1 MAESILARFIDHLG
15 GQGPEPSELSALEDD
30 PFETLFPRDNGET
43 AAGKDVKDVLHM
55 SQAGGPPKQPSMSTP
70 PPGGQG
76 AAPGAPP
83 QKPMSRQPQHGGEHR
98 SAPMPSA
105 EAVRRRRVP
114 LASAVAPG
122 AKDKNGAGQPAL
134 RTQATVEESGI
145 PEDDSSQIVFEGNLL
160 TAIGGPI
167 KIPQESRNL
176 CALFDSGLW
185 LVSSS
190 HRNSPL
196 VTSVA
201 ATARRMGFP
210 VSPAR
215 LVTPDV
221 IRSAYNY
228 FERQISSLRLDEN
241 AVRRQIVRT
250 IRAAVDAGAN
260 DIHIEAS
267 GGRTRLEFRVDG
279 IMRQWET
286 WTQKEGEQFLSAVY
300 SHSSGQSGAT
310 ANWLEPQAA
319 MLTPGSGP
327 DTIALPEGV
336 IAVRCQWVPLTDGGR
351 YLNMRLQYDS
361 ARIFGESFAQA
372 DVDHL
377 GFNQEQTELIRF
389 LRRVP
394 GGMRIFAGPV
404 NQGKTTTLRVMLN
417 RHMAE
422 TGMEQKCYMIEDP
435 PEGGV
440 LGASQIGVSATVK
453 DEQRE
458 RSFTEIMRCI
468 LRLDPNIVMLGE
480 TRDLQTARFI
490 FRLAL
495 TGRQVYTT
503 LHVYSAMAIPQRLR
517 DLGAEPYLVYD
528 HHLVCGMICQR
539 LLRGLCPYCRIPA
552 AKVAD
557 DPAYAPIIRR
567 VRAGLAVMQASRSL
581 PREGVDPYDNLHEP
595 DLGNVHF
602 VNAEGCRHCYKGRL
616 GRTIVAEVIAT
627 DAKLMAY
634 LADNRLEEATR
645 YWLSPFGLN
654 GITMAWHALEKIRD
668 GNVSPIDAETEA
680 GPCATVKDVRMVE
693 ERLGRRDKWV
703 L

>member
-1 MAESILARFIDHLG
+1 MDQESR
-15 GQGPEPSELSALEDD
+15 PSKV
-30 PFETLFPRDNGET
+30 P
-43 AAGKDVKDVLHM
+43 
-55 SQAGGPPKQPSMSTP
+55 
-70 PPGGQG
+70 
-76 AAPGAPP
+76 APAD
-83 QKPMSRQPQHGGEHR
+83 KPVEHR
-98 SAPMPSA
+98 SAPMPTA
-105 EAVRRRRVP
+105 ESIRRRAQP
-114 LASAVAPG
+114 MSAGASSASQIRRAAEQAPDR
-122 AKDKNGAGQPAL
+122 AQANVDDSENGAQVP
-134 RTQATVEESGI
+134 
-145 PEDDSSQIVFEGNLL
+145 IVFEGTLL
-160 TAIGGPI
+160 TAIGGVI

-176 CALFDSGLW
+176 CALFDTGLW

-210 VSPAR
+210 VGNAR

-241 AVRRQIVRT
+241 SVRRQIVRT
-250 IRAAVDAGAN
+250 LAAAADAGAN
-260 DIHIEAS
+260 DVHIEAS
-267 GGRTRLEFRVDG
+267 GGRTRIEFRIDG
-279 IMRQWET
+279 TLRLWET
-286 WTQKEGEQFLSAVY
+286 WTQKEGEQLLSSVY

-319 MLTPGSGP
+319 MLTPGTGA
-327 DTIALPEGV
+327 DTVSLPEGI

-361 ARIFGESFAQA
+361 SRIFGEGFTQS
-372 DVDHL
+372 DVDQL
-377 GFNQEQTELIRF
+377 GFNPEQTEIVRF

-394 GGMRIFAGPV
+394 SGMRIFAGPV

-440 LGASQIGVSATVK
+440 IGASQIGVSATVK
-453 DEQRE
+453 DDQRE
-458 RSFTEIMRCI
+458 RSFSEIMRCI

-480 TRDLQTARFI
+480 TRDLQTVRFI

-503 LHVYSAMAIPQRLR
+503 LHVYSALAIPQRLR
-517 DLGAEPYLVYD
+517 DLGAEPYMVYD
-528 HHLVCGMICQR
+528 HHLICGMICQR
-539 LLRGLCPYCRIPA
+539 LLRGLCPHCRIPV
-552 AKVAD
+552 KNVAD
-557 DPAYAPIIRR
+557 DPAYTPVIRR
-567 VRAGLAVMQASRSL
+567 VRTGLAVMNAHRSL
-581 PREGVDPYDNLHEP
+581 PREGADPFDDLREP
-595 DLGNVHF
+595 DLSNLYF
-602 VNAEGCRHCYKGRL
+602 MNSEGCRHCYKGRQ
-616 GRTIVAEVIAT
+616 GRTIVAEVVAT
-627 DAKLMAY
+627 DGRLMEL
-634 LADNRLEEATR
+634 LAENKLEEATQ

-654 GITMAWHALEKIRD
+654 GITMGWHALEKIRD
-668 GNVSPIDAETEA
+668 GNVSAIDAEAEV
-680 GPCATVKDVRMVE
+680 GPCALPKDVRKVE

>member
-1 MAESILARFIDHLG
+1 MEQSG
-15 GQGPEPSELSALEDD
+15 GQ
-30 PFETLFPRDNGET
+30 
-43 AAGKDVKDVLHM
+43 
-55 SQAGGPPKQPSMSTP
+55 PKQPVP
-70 PPGGQG
+70 LKP
-76 AAPGAPP
+76 AAPAAGAPAAKPP
-83 QKPMSRQPQHGGEHR
+83 QPQAPSQPMPTRQGVAPPTQQQEDNARRRAAPMSAAVSAAATSTKPASSENSGVGQMRRQ
-98 SAPMPSA
+98 
-105 EAVRRRRVP
+105 
-114 LASAVAPG
+114 ASV
-122 AKDKNGAGQPAL
+122 D
-134 RTQATVEESGI
+134 ESGKSDTDNS
-145 PEDDSSQIVFEGNLL
+145 PIVFEGSLL
-160 TAIGGPI
+160 TAIGGPL

-176 CALFDSGLW
+176 CALFDTGLW
-185 LVSSS
+185 LVSAS

-201 ATARRMGFP
+201 ATARRMGYN
-210 VSPAR
+210 VGAVR

-228 FERQISSLRLDEN
+228 FERQISNLRLDEN
-241 AVRRQIVRT
+241 SVRRQIVRT
-250 IRAAVDAGAN
+250 LAAAAETGAN
-260 DIHIEAS
+260 DVHIEAS
-267 GGRTRLEFRVDG
+267 GGRTRIEFRIDG
-279 IMRQWET
+279 TLRLWET

-319 MLTPGSGP
+319 MLTHGSGP
-327 DTIALPEGV
+327 DTVSLPEG
-336 IAVRCQWVPLTDGGR
+336 ILAVRCQWVPLTDGGR

-361 ARIFGESFAQA
+361 SRIFGEGFVQS
-372 DVDHL
+372 DVDQL
-377 GFNQEQTELIRF
+377 GFNQEQTEIIRF

-440 LGASQIGVSATVK
+440 IGASQIGVSATVK

-480 TRDLQTARFI
+480 TRDIQTARFI

-528 HHLVCGMICQR
+528 HHLVCGMVCQR

-552 AKVAD
+552 SKVAD
-557 DPAYAPIIRR
+557 DPQYTPILRR
-567 VRAGLAVMQASRSL
+567 VRAGLAIMHATRSL
-581 PREGVDPYDNLHEP
+581 TREGDDPFEHLREP
-595 DLGNVHF
+595 DMSAIYF
-602 VNAEGCRHCYKGRL
+602 VNQDGCRHCYKGRM
-616 GRTIVAEVIAT
+616 GRTIVCETIST
-627 DAKLMAY
+627 DAKLMQ
-634 LADNRLEEATR
+634 LLSENKLEEATQ

-654 GITMAWHALEKIRD
+654 GITMGWHALEKIRD
-668 GNVSPIDAETEA
+668 GGVSAMDAETEV
-680 GPCATVKDVRMVE
+680 GPCSVTKDVRRVE
-693 ERLGRRDKWV
+693 ERLGRRDKWM